1 MDKMVPKRN
10 RQDQLASE
18 FLYLF
23 RDRAYFSLKKL
34 LKCSLLQR
42 INTSNTFSKRRAAKM
57 ATKESLFMV
66 FSLFAMFLWATSLP
80 TEKGK

>member
-1 MDKMVPKRN
+1 MVPKRN
-10 RQDQLASE
+10 RQDQLAFE

-23 RDRAYFSLKKL
+23 RDRAYFSLKL
-34 LKCSLLQR
+34 LKLSLLQR
-42 INTSNTFSKRRAAKM
+42 TNTSNTFSKRRAAKM

-66 FSLFAMFLWATSLP
+66 FSLFAMFLGATSLP

>member
-1 MDKMVPKRN
+1 MVPKRN

-57 ATKESLFMV
+57 APKESLFMV
-66 FSLFAMFLWATSLP
+66 FSLIFAMFLGATSLP
-80 TEKGK
+80 TEQGK

>member
-18 FLYLF
+18 LF
-23 RDRAYFSLKKL
+23 TGRAYFSLKKL

-57 ATKESLFMV
+57 APKESLFMV
-66 FSLFAMFLWATSLP
+66 FSLFAMFLGATSLP
-80 TEKGK
+80 TEQGSK